1 MKMPLLIRIVA
12 WTWLALF
19 ASHAGAA
26 DWPTYRAD
34 AARSGYSADALPD
47 NLELHWV
54 HRGSPPSPAWPQSA
68 HITYDFAPQ
77 PILVGNTVIVGNS
90 ADDRILAMDAAS
102 GQARW
107 DFFTGGPIR
116 FAPAAWQDRVFV
128 ASDDGFLYALSI
140 SDGRLL
146 WKHRGGPNARMCLG
160 NGRMIS
166 RWPARGG
173 PMVWDNTVYYA
184 AGIWPSEGVYVHAL
198 DAASGR
204 VHWTNDRAG
213 NQFMPQPH
221 GGANAASG
229 VAAQGY
235 LLATED
241 RLFVPTGRAVPAAF
255 RRSDGELE
263 YYRLQDNGSIGG
275 ARALLADRFAINGG
289 CFLETAD
296 GSLAARGG
304 RGVFS
309 VLPDGILQFDGSTL
323 LAYRWGDVE
332 AVNRKGQQVRYRG
345 LAKYSAVELGKSS
358 DEVRR
363 AEQVVAGLSGLK
375 NLFQTEI
382 VFRDVD
388 DGIPQQTG
396 LERVLAQSRPD
407 VERLGADVAPF
418 QAAAYERTN
427 EVIAA
432 GSEAICGMPGRVS
445 IVDMASQRVRW
456 SRDVDGDAVGL
467 AAAHGWLLVSTT
479 SGALYAFAE
488 PAAGAAA
495 DGPSP
500 PTPLAGSPAAV
511 AEESTWG
518 QAAQEILEKTG
529 ITAGIC
535 LDLGCSDGQLAL
547 ELVRRSDLQVIGT
560 EDDPA
565 KVDLAR
571 RRLQAA
577 GV

>member
-1 MKMPLLIRIVA
+1 
-12 WTWLALF
+12 
-19 ASHAGAA
+19 
-26 DWPTYRAD
+26 
-34 AARSGYSADALPD
+34 
-47 NLELHWV
+47 
-54 HRGSPPSPAWPQSA
+54 
-68 HITYDFAPQ
+68 
-77 PILVGNTVIVGNS
+77 
-90 ADDRILAMDAAS
+90 
-102 GQARW
+102 
-107 DFFTGGPIR
+107 
-116 FAPAAWQDRVFV
+116 
-128 ASDDGFLYALSI
+128 
-140 SDGRLL
+140 
-146 WKHRGGPNARMCLG
+146 MCLG

-255 RRSDGELE
+255 RGLDGELE

-323 LAYRWGDVE
+323 LAYRWGDAE

-363 AEQVVAGLSGLK
+363 AEQVVAGLSRLK

-407 VERLGADVAPF
+407 VERLGADVA
-418 QAAAYERTN
+418 
-427 EVIAA
+427 V
-432 GSEAICGMPGRVS
+432 PGRCLRTHQRGDRRGKRS
-445 IVDMASQRVRW
+445 DLRDAGPRVDRGSGLQRVRW

-547 ELVRRSDLQVIGT
+547 ELVRGPIC
-560 EDDPA
+560 
-565 KVDLAR
+565 K
-571 RRLQAA
+571 
-577 GV
+577 